1 MAKKIKKWIQSS
13 RLKKGALSRQLGVPI
28 AKNIPITVL
37 NKVVKAKIGT
47 RVLVPKGKVTVT
59 RLMKRRA
66 VMAKTLK
73 LIK

>member
-1 MAKKIKKWIQSS
+1 MKWIQKAKI
-13 RLKKGALSRQLGVPI
+13 KKGALSRQLGIPI
-28 AKNIPITVL
+28 EKKIPITVL

-47 RVLVPKGKVTVT
+47 KVRVPKGKITVT
-59 RLMKRRA
+59 RLIKRRA